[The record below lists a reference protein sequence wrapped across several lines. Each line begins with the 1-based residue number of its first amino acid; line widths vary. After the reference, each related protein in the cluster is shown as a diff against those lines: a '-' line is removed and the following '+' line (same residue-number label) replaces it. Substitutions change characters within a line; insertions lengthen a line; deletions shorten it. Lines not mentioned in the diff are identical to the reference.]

1 MEIAVPYEN
10 GQVFQ
15 NFVTPHSS
23 RSRIIHNY
31 DSWQGFGYSMN
42 LTF

>member
-1 MEIAVPYEN
+1 MKIAVLYET

-23 RSRIIHNY
+23 RSRI
-31 DSWQGFGYSMN
+31 QKPARF
-42 LTF
+42 